1 MPTQLVTHT
10 PDGVVCAALQDG
22 VHAGKAIVGGAS
34 WDGPVTSEGWCILD
48 LADDPATVR
57 QSICSAMLTASD
69 ISKAYDYFAVND
81 TRLPTTAQASLA
93 STGRASITT
102 EELLAAL
109 GFAPDWS
116 AGLVQS
122 VEQEQGTWT
131 D

>member
-1 MPTQLVTHT
+1 MATQLVTHI
-10 PDGVVCAALQDG
+10 PAGVVCAALQDG
-22 VHAGKAIVGGAS
+22 MHAGKAIVGGTS
-34 WDGPVTSEGWCILD
+34 WDGPVTNEGWCILD

-57 QSICSAMLTASD
+57 QAVCQAMLTASD
-69 ISKAYDYFAVND
+69 ISKAYDYFAVTD
-81 TRLPTTAQASLA
+81 SRLPAAAQASLA

-122 VEQEQGTWT
+122 VEQEQGTWVE
-131 D
+131 